1 MSSKIS
7 NGNMVAHERARIHQ
21 RRVRCMTNYRE
32 ILRLSSLWYNNTE
45 IADAYE
51 KGSPLIIKTP

>member
-1 MSSKIS
+1 
-7 NGNMVAHERARIHQ
+7 
-21 RRVRCMTNYRE
+21 MTNYRE

-51 KGSPLIIKTP
+51 KGSPLIIKTPEDLSVSNQKPAI